1 MTTIRMLLSS
11 PSVRKILYKSK
22 CRLEPQNCVLEALRD
37 IVNSNEDPIFIDSY
51 LDTSV
56 NRFFSQRIA
65 AKEED
70 SIEFM
75 GAVIAEMKKCVKA
88 NHNVCEQ
95 SDLERLGL
103 KLTFSEIYQAGANEE
118 VNNLLQL
125 YIL

>member
-1 MTTIRMLLSS
+1 MTTMRMLLSS

-22 CRLEPQNCVLEALRD
+22 CRLEPKNCVLEALRD

-88 NHNVCEQ
+88 NHDVCEQ
-95 SDLERLGL
+95 SDLESLGL
-103 KLTFSEIYQAGANEE
+103 KLTFSDIYQAGANEE

-125 YIL
+125 YI

>member
-1 MTTIRMLLSS
+1 MTTMRMLLSS

-22 CRLEPQNCVLEALRD
+22 CRLEPKNCVLEALRD

-88 NHNVCEQ
+88 NHDVCEQ
-95 SDLERLGL
+95 SDLESLGL
-103 KLTFSEIYQAGANEE
+103 KLTFSDIYQAGANEK

>member
-1 MTTIRMLLSS
+1 MTTMRMLLSS

-22 CRLEPQNCVLEALRD
+22 CRLEPKNCVLEALRD

-70 SIEFM
+70 SMDFM

-103 KLTFSEIYQAGANEE
+103 KLTFSDIYKAGANEE